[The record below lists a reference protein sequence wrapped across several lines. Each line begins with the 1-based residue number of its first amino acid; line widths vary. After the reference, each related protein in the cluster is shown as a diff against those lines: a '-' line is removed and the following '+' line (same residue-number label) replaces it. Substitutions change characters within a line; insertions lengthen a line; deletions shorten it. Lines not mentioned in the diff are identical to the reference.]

1 MGMAILTRSV
11 KALVALI
18 DHNPKQYW
26 SIYQSPCTRV
36 SWLGKGAPILTRLIK
51 SIYLINHN
59 PLPFHLSTRIRIPS
73 QLNFK
78 PRSNVE
84 YIFKTFFIIKY
95 KFLSRWTLDQLLKNL
110 SP

>member
-1 MGMAILTRSV
+1 MGMAILTRLV

-36 SWLGKGAPILTRLIK
+36 SWLGIGAPILTRLIE

-59 PLPFHLSTRIRIPS
+59 PLPFHLSTRIR
-73 QLNFK
+73 
-78 PRSNVE
+78 
-84 YIFKTFFIIKY
+84 YTFAIKIHTSIQRRVHFQNLFHY
-95 KFLSRWTLDQLLKNL
+95 KIQVYKSLDAR
-110 SP
+110 PIA